1 MRYSSDGGSTWTAT
15 QQQYAAGEAD
25 SAGDNG
31 DGPYVGAFRA
41 VQVEE
46 YSSDGGLTWTANLI
60 GGPRGLHQQYT
71 AGEADSAGDNGDGP
85 TAGTF
90 RYRSS
95 ATGVYSNDGGSTW
108 TASAIQ
114 YTAGEADS
122 AGDNGDGPTAGMF
135 RYRYTDPVYSSDGGS
150 TWTATQQQ
158 YAAGE
163 ADSAGDN
170 GDGPTA
176 GTFRSQDAV
185 RATYWCLHPPDHPHG
200 WTTGWYIYTAVSL
213 NARGLTATLLT
224 PPACFDPSVSHPPP
238 PSLPPPPLPPP
249 PLPPPP
255 PPDDGTTEPD
265 DGAAEPEVPP
275 EFTDVDEDS
284 VHAQSIEEVA
294 MLGITSGTSERMFSP
309 SEPVTRAQM
318 ATFLA
323 RTWEAAGRECSTA
336 AASAFFDDVAAD
348 STHAAGIGCVAA
360 LGITSGTSERMFSP
374 SEPVTRAQMATFLA
388 RTWEAAGR
396 ECSTAAAS
404 AFFDDVAADST
415 HAAGIGCVA
424 ALEITRGT
432 AAGTFSP
439 SDTVTR
445 AQMATFLAR
454 FHAALTDTT

>member
-1 MRYSSDGGSTWTAT
+1 MRYSNDGGSTWTAT

-46 YSSDGGLTWTANLI
+46 YSNDGGLTWTANLI

-122 AGDNGDGPTAGMF
+122 AGDNGDGPTTGMF

-176 GTFRSQDAV
+176 GAFRSQDAV

-200 WTTGWYIYTAVSL
+200 WTTGWYI
-213 NARGLTATLLT
+213 TLL
-224 PPACFDPSVSHPPP
+224 
-238 PSLPPPPLPPP
+238 
-249 PLPPPP
+249 
-255 PPDDGTTEPD
+255 
-265 DGAAEPEVPP
+265 
-275 EFTDVDEDS
+275 
-284 VHAQSIEEVA
+284 
-294 MLGITSGTSERMFSP
+294 
-309 SEPVTRAQM
+309 
-318 ATFLA
+318 
-323 RTWEAAGRECSTA
+323 
-336 AASAFFDDVAAD
+336 
-348 STHAAGIGCVAA
+348 
-360 LGITSGTSERMFSP
+360 
-374 SEPVTRAQMATFLA
+374 
-388 RTWEAAGR
+388 
-396 ECSTAAAS
+396 
-404 AFFDDVAADST
+404 
-415 HAAGIGCVA
+415 
-424 ALEITRGT
+424 
-432 AAGTFSP
+432 
-439 SDTVTR
+439 
-445 AQMATFLAR
+445 
-454 FHAALTDTT
+454 